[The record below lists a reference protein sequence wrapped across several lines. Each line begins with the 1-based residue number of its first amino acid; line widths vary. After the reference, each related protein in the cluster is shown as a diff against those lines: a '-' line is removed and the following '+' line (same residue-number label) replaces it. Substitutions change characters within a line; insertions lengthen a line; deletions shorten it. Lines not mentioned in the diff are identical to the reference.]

1 MLIIVYIY
9 NMSNA
14 QNMKNFLVISNGN
27 TSEWLNDFNSV
38 QEYMNELEKSG
49 TVSGVK
55 VQVFSDMV
63 MKNEITYNYNGEQW
77 EK

>member
-1 MLIIVYIY
+1 
-9 NMSNA
+9 
-14 QNMKNFLVISNGN
+14 MKNFLVISNGN

-55 VQVFSDMV
+55 VQVF
-63 MKNEITYNYNGEQW
+63 
-77 EK
+77 